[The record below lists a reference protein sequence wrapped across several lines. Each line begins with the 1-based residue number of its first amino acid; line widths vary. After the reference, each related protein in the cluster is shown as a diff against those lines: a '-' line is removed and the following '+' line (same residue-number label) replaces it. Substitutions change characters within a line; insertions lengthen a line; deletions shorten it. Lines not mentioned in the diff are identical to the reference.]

1 MADQFSDLQW
11 AKIVKKLNK
20 DSARFGMPEGG
31 REGSLVFGSFNIRK
45 LSSRRN
51 RKTELD
57 FLARFCACCDLV
69 SIQEVQDNL
78 DGLRQ
83 PRVNRAIN
91 VAFAVLLVASVALAL
106 LF

>member
-1 MADQFSDLQW
+1 M
-11 AKIVKKLNK
+11 
-20 DSARFGMPEGG
+20 RFYHHAMPFE
-31 REGSLVFGSFNIRK
+31 RAALR
-45 LSSRRN
+45 
-51 RKTELD
+51 ELD